1 MDLEGFS
8 NAFQMC
14 FQTVFML
21 GLNTEWEFDFYVLEI
36 ILVQPDFLSPPF
48 TQACMGPWEESWT

>member
-21 GLNTEWEFDFYVLEI
+21 GLITEGEFDFYVLEI
-36 ILVQPDFLSPPF
+36 ISVLPEYS
-48 TQACMGPWEESWT
+48 QACMGLWEEL